1 MEFKAIL
8 SGKDKIQILDKGF
21 RLKCNKPPKGPLK
34 TSYFT
39 CVTPG
44 CSAKAA
50 TLGDLNVA
58 DISLKY
64 HRVEQHNHPADIS
77 KNIVAEKLHEFR
89 ENAKVNPDKTA
100 KSVYERLTSEAIN
113 SVETPDKQQLAA
125 ALPKF
130 HVVKDQHYRQ
140 RKKLRPKLPK
150 TLEEVDIPS
159 YGDLTL
165 TERGHAFY
173 RGKTESGVE
182 LFISDTQTEILTVAD
197 TGFID
202 GTFKAIPE
210 PMFQGVFLR
219 VKVGNN
225 RYTVGV
231 ALLPNKQQKT

>member
-21 RLKCNKPPKGPLK
+21 RLKCNQLPKGPLK

-44 CSAKAA
+44 CKAKAA

-58 DISLKY
+58 DLSLKY
-64 HRVEQHNHPADIS
+64 HRVDQHNHPADVS
-77 KNIVAEKLHEFR
+77 KNIVAEKLHQFR
-89 ENAKVNPDKTA
+89 DNAKNNPDKTA
-100 KSVYERLTSEAIN
+100 KSVYERLTSEAFN
-113 SVETPDKQQLAA
+113 SVASPDKQELAA

-130 HVVKDQHYRQ
+130 HNVKDQHYRQ

-150 TLEEVDIPS
+150 TLEEVDIAS

-165 TERGHAFY
+165 TERGHEFY
-173 RGKTESGVE
+173 RGKTDSGVE
-182 LFISDTQTEILTVAD
+182 LFISDTQVDILTTAE
-197 TGFID
+197 TGFLD
-202 GTFKAIPE
+202 GTFITIPE
-210 PMFQGVFLR
+210 PMFQGVFVR

-225 RYTVGV
+225 RYTVGA